1 MVDNNELHGR
11 GNTFTWDMRRAE
23 VDSYNEESAAKQ
35 FRLKQ
40 MSDNNIYRPRNFVS
54 NVDTPVDEL
63 PLATNSTAATTM
75 KHIIE
80 ILAMQN
86 FEGAYFN
93 SLSKDHKLSIKDY
106 FKTLVPGKTNVNT
119 LSYYSNY
126 KIFKPIQKW
135 YM

>member
-1 MVDNNELHGR
+1 
-11 GNTFTWDMRRAE
+11 MRRAE